1 MFRRIA
7 VFVQKDLIKALRDNI
22 IVYVLLSP
30 LLLAVVTALFIPSLQ
45 GMTLTFALDAG
56 AEAKVIEGFR
66 AYGKVELYPG
76 RRAVVERVERPD
88 EVAGVVREGDQYAVV
103 VEGNEA
109 GDVGRL
115 TGAVLDRILTERP
128 LAASERVSLGKT
140 SPLVKETAASLL
152 VLSTVLIAGVMIGF
166 AIIDEKETGVMRA
179 LAVSPL
185 RMFEFVFS
193 HAVIALLVAEILG
206 VISSVIVFGAGV
218 DYAGL
223 IAGVLFSVGLS
234 LLFGFLV
241 GGLADNQLA
250 GIAVLKVAM
259 LVFTAIPLGS
269 LFVPAASQWPFYP
282 FPNYWALQVFQ
293 NVFAGTGT
301 LGYWPSCLATFAL
314 SAAALLALA
323 PVLAKR
329 LNLRPR

>member
-7 VFVQKDLIKALRDNI
+7 VFVQKDLIKAPRDNI

-30 LLLAVVTALFIPSLQ
+30 LLLAVVTALFTPSVQ
-45 GMTLTFALDAG
+45 GMTLTFALDAA
-56 AEAKVIEGFR
+56 AEAKVIEGFK

-76 RRAVVERVERPD
+76 RRAVVERMERPD
-88 EVAGVVREGDQYAVV
+88 DVAGVVREGDRYAVV

-109 GDVGRL
+109 ADVGRT
-115 TGAVLDRILTERP
+115 TGAVLGRILAGQP
-128 LAASERVSLGKT
+128 LAAIERVSLGKA

-152 VLSTVLIAGVMIGF
+152 VLGTVLIAGVTIGF
-166 AIIDEKETGVMRA
+166 AIIDEKETGVIRA

-193 HAVIALLVAEILG
+193 HAVIALLVAGILG
-206 VISSVIVFGAGV
+206 VISSVIVLGAGV

-241 GGLADNQLA
+241 GGLAENQLA
-250 GIAVLKVAM
+250 GIAVLKVTM

-269 LFVPAASQWPFYP
+269 LFAPAELQWPFYP
-282 FPNYWALQVFQ
+282 FPNYWALQIFQ
-293 NVFAGTGT
+293 NVFTKTGT

-323 PVLAKR
+323 PVLGKR
-329 LNLRPR
+329 LKLRPR